1 MGQLTKNDFISC
13 SLECLTLNLN
23 ICQSLQNVLRGSIS
37 SSQMSDTIH
46 CSVSWCPGCLSRAYF
61 SPRHT
66 SHSLITS
73 STIVTLVLAAP
84 GLGSEEGGCCTLSTV
99 FFQIHPESRDSCSGK
114 PASQPGHAAAGRQS
128 WILDHDEWMTFLG
141 EQSHSRMITITP
153 SHSVASVWLQS
164 AVNAAYS
171 AAGISNLIYCNVSIV
186 LALVTSSHLL
196 TLHPRARGWIFHIV
210 SWTAAISR
218 GRRSY
223 YNF

>member
-37 SSQMSDTIH
+37 SSQMSDTIR
-46 CSVSWCPGCLSRAYF
+46 CSVSCPGCLSRAYF

-66 SHSLITS
+66 SHILITS

-84 GLGSEEGGCCTLSTV
+84 GLGSEEGGRMLYFVNCIFS
-99 FFQIHPESRDSCSGK
+99 DSPREPRFLFRQAS
-114 PASQPGHAAAGRQS
+114 ASQPGHAAAGRQS

-171 AAGISNLIYCNVSIV
+171 AAGISNLIYCNVSSV
-186 LALVTSSHLL
+186 LALVSSSHLL
-196 TLHPRARGWIFHIV
+196 TLHPRGWIFHIV

>member
-1 MGQLTKNDFISC
+1 MFWEGAFPRVKCQTQSTAQSHVPGVCLELTFPRV
-13 SLECLTLNLN
+13 THHTF
-23 ICQSLQNVLRGSIS
+23 S
-37 SSQMSDTIH
+37 SPQA
-46 CSVSWCPGCLSRAYF
+46 P
-61 SPRHT
+61 
-66 SHSLITS
+66 S
-73 STIVTLVLAAP
+73 SLVLAAP

-186 LALVTSSHLL
+186 LALVSSSHLL
-196 TLHPRARGWIFHIV
+196 TLHPRGWIFHIV

>member
-1 MGQLTKNDFISC
+1 MLFRMFNIELEYLPESAKCSEREHFLESNVRHNPLLSLMSRVSAELTFPRVTHLTFSSPQAPS
-13 SLECLTLNLN
+13 SL
-23 ICQSLQNVLRGSIS
+23 
-37 SSQMSDTIH
+37 
-46 CSVSWCPGCLSRAYF
+46 WF
-61 SPRHT
+61 SPPRA
-66 SHSLITS
+66 
-73 STIVTLVLAAP
+73 LA
-84 GLGSEEGGCCTLSTV
+84 EEGGCCTLSTV

-114 PASQPGHAAAGRQS
+114 QASKSQPGPAAGRQS

-186 LALVTSSHLL
+186 LALVCSSHLL
-196 TLHPRARGWIFHIV
+196 TLHPRGWIFHIV

>member
-1 MGQLTKNDFISC
+1 MLFRMFNIELEYLPESAKC
-13 SLECLTLNLN
+13 SEREHFLESNVRHNPLL
-23 ICQSLQNVLRGSIS
+23 SL
-37 SSQMSDTIH
+37 MSRV
-46 CSVSWCPGCLSRAYF
+46 SVSSLLFPASHITHSHHLKHHRHSGSRCPGPWLGGGRMLYF
-61 SPRHT
+61 VNCIFSDSPREPRFLFRQA
-66 SHSLITS
+66 S
-73 STIVTLVLAAP
+73 
-84 GLGSEEGGCCTLSTV
+84 
-99 FFQIHPESRDSCSGK
+99 
-114 PASQPGHAAAGRQS
+114 ASQPGHAAAGRQS

-186 LALVTSSHLL
+186 LALVSSSHLL
-196 TLHPRARGWIFHIV
+196 TLHPRGWIFHIV